1 MIWPYSGDFSPLPE
15 ASSLCRQQHLS
26 WPRSE
31 PAQSS
36 LAEKKKNTI
45 FLQFRFLNSFVHG
58 QINAAVSPRELLRLY
73 NTIPFNNSPSLHQ
86 FSCAA
91 RLHPTKAYQK
101 LQQNKFVSSGQPQTS
116 WNQDSIICA
125 GCSSSEQA
133 KSSKEKAEAVAIYE
147 FRKWIIF
154 TMVWCFFVT
163 FALKGIWRRHIK
175 LVKKNQQLHLSLT
188 PKS

>member
-1 MIWPYSGDFSPLPE
+1 ML
-15 ASSLCRQQHLS
+15 
-26 WPRSE
+26 
-31 PAQSS
+31 
-36 LAEKKKNTI
+36 I

-101 LQQNKFVSSGQPQTS
+101 LQQNKFVSNRQPQTS

-133 KSSKEKAEAVAIYE
+133 RSSKEKAEAVAIYV
-147 FRKWIIF
+147 FRK
-154 TMVWCFFVT
+154 
-163 FALKGIWRRHIK
+163 
-175 LVKKNQQLHLSLT
+175 
-188 PKS
+188 